1 VLWRFSSACDLNSQ
15 SDECLPVAIV
25 FHCDLSAAEP
35 DDELADV
42 LDLLPDGRDDGVD
55 CGCDF
60 AAAVCES
67 MCVDCGGAG
76 LLLRDRPRTRSV
88 IAPKNDRDALDIGAG
103 EVGEEDI

>member
-1 VLWRFSSACDLNSQ
+1 
-15 SDECLPVAIV
+15 VAIV

-35 DDELADV
+35 DEELPDV
-42 LDLLPDGRDDGVD
+42 LVLLPDGRDDGSD

-60 AAAVCES
+60 VATVCGS
-67 MCVDCGGAG
+67 TFVDCGGAG

-103 EVGEEDI
+103 EVGEEDIWPKALVDVAGGGNACCDRK